1 MSYSFV
7 IPSNRPYHAIE
18 PLLLSISK
26 QTAQA
31 TELIIVRD
39 HDATLRE
46 RNEYKNQIEKAFAET
61 TTKLTIVNPQSESNF
76 QVGRGASYVRNYGR
90 KKVETPSMIFVDDD
104 NTFDADFA
112 ERLAQQRRKHP
123 DAIIV
128 PTQYDEQWE
137 IRENVV
143 ANGFSFW
150 MCRPQRLGSEKVR
163 KQKSEKVIGSKTRRE
178 DDSPFTIHH
187 SPLSSLIPITLASSN
202 CLSGPTKVFE
212 TYPFDEDIPFVYED
226 IVMTWQMSTA
236 AVPLFAATDI
246 AICHH
251 HGKRSK
257 AAELYVDTPSK
268 AYYKGKH
275 RIILVHTL
283 GNRGQKFLFW
293 TIGICL
299 HTVRLILA
307 ILLYCPAKQRR
318 PCLAGLLKWSREGIK
333 GVISQKK
340 LTK

>member
-128 PTQYDEQWE
+128 PTQYDEQ
-137 IRENVV
+137 
-143 ANGFSFW
+143 
-150 MCRPQRLGSEKVR
+150 
-163 KQKSEKVIGSKTRRE
+163 
-178 DDSPFTIHH
+178 
-187 SPLSSLIPITLASSN
+187 
-202 CLSGPTKVFE
+202 
-212 TYPFDEDIPFVYED
+212 
-226 IVMTWQMSTA
+226 
-236 AVPLFAATDI
+236 
-246 AICHH
+246 
-251 HGKRSK
+251 
-257 AAELYVDTPSK
+257 
-268 AYYKGKH
+268 
-275 RIILVHTL
+275 
-283 GNRGQKFLFW
+283 
-293 TIGICL
+293 
-299 HTVRLILA
+299 
-307 ILLYCPAKQRR
+307 
-318 PCLAGLLKWSREGIK
+318 
-333 GVISQKK
+333 
-340 LTK
+340 